1 MIAEADKKKLVRILD
16 VIAQIDDCVA
26 RNEITEEQVLVDRDT
41 QWMLSMPLAEIGEQ
55 VYSLSHEFKE
65 THPEGG
71 WSYVSGMR
79 HRLVHNYEG
88 VSFAIVAE
96 AIFKDLGE
104 FAQVIRSILERE
116 GA

>member
-1 MIAEADKKKLVRILD
+1 MLTDADKKKLTRILQ
-16 VIAQIDDCVA
+16 VAEQIDDCVA
-26 RNEITEEQVLVDRDT
+26 RNGITEEQVLASRDT

-55 VYSLSHEFKE
+55 VYALSREFKE
-65 THPEGG
+65 AHPEGG

-88 VSFAIVAE
+88 VSFAFVAE
-96 AIFKDLGE
+96 VIFHDLGE
-104 FAQVIRSILERE
+104 FASVVRAILERE